1 VTRRTLLKLRKLINQ
16 GPCLDCDCPKGQA
29 VKEALRIIDANLE
42 QKR

>member
-1 VTRRTLLKLRKLINQ
+1 VTKRTLLKLCKLIAQ

-29 VKEALRIIDANLE
+29 VREALRIIDANLE